1 MKKLLLLLLLTLGFI
16 GSANAEIN
24 TISDVFQIFPA
35 LWVGVKFYFYLP
47 GGLVVTALYNTS
59 LGQFFE
65 LSRYGEVIITI
76 LALVYWVGGLFSA
89 FSISDYLYK
98 LEKSRK
104 NTVLKK
110 IEDNIFMVWLFLPP
124 LIAFIVTLFNREF
137 LDLFSLI
144 VSLPRFS
151 NF

>member
-1 MKKLLLLLLLTLGFI
+1 MKKLLLLLLSLGFI
-16 GSANAEIN
+16 GSANAEML
-24 TISDVFQIFPA
+24 TISDFIQIFPA

-110 IEDNIFMVWLFLPP
+110 IEENIFKVWFFLPP
-124 LIAFIVTLFNREF
+124 LIGFTIFFFNREF

-151 NF
+151 SY